1 MKNIHIKNVMFCLI
15 FISIIGCNKDPLS
28 NNLQNGSWNIISDI
42 SDGMNTI
49 FFIDSKS
56 GWAVG
61 DSGKIKVTGD
71 GGFSWSNQNSVTDNR
86 LVSVYFVDNQ
96 TGFSSG
102 VNNTL
107 IYTKNK
113 GDTWES
119 ITVASDSTS
128 IYSSLHSDNDN
139 NLYFISNY
147 GEIFY
152 STNLGQDWN
161 TKYRFNNWG
170 YSYLYFPSNTFG
182 FAMQFAGNEIKKTID
197 GGNIWNT
204 YQIPSQWTGDICF
217 LNENYGWVTENWA
230 PSSMIHDSVTVYM
243 TTNGGETWVRQ
254 SSLPGL
260 TLDNIVF
267 VDSLEGWVSII
278 TKIYYTSNGGKSWI
292 YQFETED
299 IGFIKDIFFLDNRNG
314 WALTSEGKIIKYIA
328 K

>member
-1 MKNIHIKNVMFCLI
+1 MFCLI
-15 FISIIGCNKDPLS
+15 FISIIGCNKNSLS
-28 NNLQNGSWNIISDI
+28 NNLQNGSWNIISDL
-42 SDGMNTI
+42 SEGMNTI
-49 FFIDSKS
+49 FFIDSKN

-61 DSGKIKVTGD
+61 DNGKIKVTRN
-71 GGFSWSNQNSVTDNR
+71 GGFRWSNQNSLTDNR

-96 TGFSSG
+96 TGFASG
-102 VNNTL
+102 FNNTL

-119 ITVASDSTS
+119 ITVASDSAS

-152 STNLGQDWN
+152 SNDLGNNWN
-161 TKYRFNNWG
+161 CKYTFDNWG
-170 YSYLYFPSNTFG
+170 YYYLDFSNNPTDY
-182 FAMQFAGNEIKKTID
+182 AMRFMGNTLNKTID
-197 GGNIWNT
+197 GGNSWNT
-204 YQIPSQWTGDICF
+204 YPTPSQWTEEIFF
-217 LNENYGWVTENWA
+217 LNKDYGWVTENWG
-230 PSSMIHDSVTVYM
+230 PSSMIHDSVTIYM

-267 VDSLEGWVSII
+267 VDSLEGWVSRI
-278 TKIYYTSNGGKSWI
+278 TKIYYTSNSGKSWI
-292 YQFETED
+292 CQFETED
-299 IGFIKDIFFLDNRNG
+299 IGFIKDIFFLDTRNG
-314 WALTSEGKIIKYIA
+314 WVLTSQGKIIKYVA